1 MVEFE
6 KAFGDFVESEE
17 YDQLENEE
25 HEKLRNILFAVLRAA
40 YKAGWIAAGGNLL
53 NFAGEEVPT
62 T

>member
-17 YDQLENEE
+17 YDRFENEE
-25 HEKLRNILFAVLRAA
+25 TEKLRNILFAVLRAA
-40 YKAGWIAAGGNLL
+40 YKAGWIAAGGILL
-53 NFAGEEVPT
+53 NLAGDEAPT